1 MNIPTYPAYRW
12 FVLVSLVVITTA
24 GAMTMIAPAPL
35 VGEISQ
41 DLGVNLGAAVAMT
54 MMVVMLTTSIV
65 AFLSGFVID
74 RVGFA
79 AVWIAGC
86 AMQIVGALA
95 IGPLSHTAGG
105 LIVGRILMGMG
116 MGPINAVIATVCAQ
130 WFKPAERGYVASA
143 QGVSMW
149 LSISIGLLWT
159 PGWFAAFGN
168 WHSALMMSAV
178 PPTVGLVLAT
188 VILFGPKPPA
198 RVVAVTVEDR
208 AAHAV
213 DMKRSLATVAIYVL
227 FVMAFFEAWF
237 QQAYNDMAPG
247 FYAVAQP
254 VGLGLGPVGA
264 GQALTWAGYASILGT
279 IAAPFVVDRVFK
291 GNPKWPLAIA
301 CILSAGFTMGMH
313 VVTKDSGIVLIL
325 LPCAMLLFSSIV
337 NPTIYGYIAN
347 HYPGSV
353 SGRLGGTATSLAGFG
368 SFVGLAVGSTALA
381 VTGYYTVSMNVLAV
395 VILIAGLASIA
406 IREPGLKTSGSPV
419 RDVAGVE
426 VAALPAPSSDRP
438 LVP

>member
-1 MNIPTYPAYRW
+1 VNTPNYSAYRW
-12 FVLVSLVVITTA
+12 FVLVSLVIVTTA

-35 VGEISQ
+35 IGEISK
-41 DLGVNLGAAVAMT
+41 DLGVNLGVAVAIT

-74 RVGFA
+74 KVGFA

-95 IGPLSHTAGG
+95 IGPLSYSVTG
-105 LIVGRILMGMG
+105 LIIGRVLMGMG

-149 LSISIGLLWT
+149 LGISIGLLWT
-159 PGWFAAFGN
+159 PGWFAFFDN
-168 WHSALMMSAV
+168 WHTALMMSAI
-178 PPTVGLVLAT
+178 PPAIGLALAT
-188 VILFGPKPPA
+188 IILFGPKPPV
-198 RVVAVTVEDR
+198 RVSAVTADDH
-208 AAHAV
+208 ALNAV
-213 DMKRSLATVAIYVL
+213 DMKRSLATIAIWVL

-247 FYAVAQP
+247 FYAVPPPA
-254 VGLGLGPVGA
+254 GLGLGPVGA
-264 GQALTWAGYASILGT
+264 GQALTWAGYASIIGT
-279 IAAPFVVDRVFK
+279 IIAPFVVDKLFK

-301 CILSAGFTMGMH
+301 CILSAAFTLGMH
-313 VVTKDSGIVLIL
+313 VITKDSGILLIL

-347 HYPGSV
+347 HFPSGV

-368 SFVGLAVGSTALA
+368 SFVGLAIGSTALA
-381 VTGYYTVSMNVLAV
+381 VTGGYTVSMNILAV
-395 VILIAGLASIA
+395 VILIAGCASIF
-406 IREPGLKTSGSPV
+406 IKEPRLKQPETARRVAEASVGTGSTQ
-419 RDVAGVE
+419 A
-426 VAALPAPSSDRP
+426 
-438 LVP
+438 

>member
-1 MNIPTYPAYRW
+1 
-12 FVLVSLVVITTA
+12 
-24 GAMTMIAPAPL
+24 
-35 VGEISQ
+35 
-41 DLGVNLGAAVAMT
+41 
-54 MMVVMLTTSIV
+54 VVMLTTSIV

-86 AMQIVGALA
+86 AMQIIGALA
-95 IGPLSHTAGG
+95 IGPLSYSVTG
-105 LIVGRILMGMG
+105 LIVGRVLMGMG

-130 WFKPAERGYVASA
+130 WFKPAERTYVASA

-149 LSISIGLLWT
+149 LGISFGLLWT

-168 WHSALMMSAV
+168 WHSALMMSAI
-178 PPTVGLVLAT
+178 PPAIGAALAA

-198 RVVAVTVEDR
+198 RVSAVTVEDHALN
-208 AAHAV
+208 AAN
-213 DMKRSLATVAIYVL
+213 MKRSLATVAIWVL

-247 FYAVAQP
+247 FYAVPVP

-264 GQALTWAGYASILGT
+264 GQALTWAGYASIVGT
-279 IAAPFVVDRVFK
+279 IIAPLVVDKLFR

-301 CILSAGFTMGMH
+301 CTISAAFTLGMH
-313 VVTKDSGIVLIL
+313 VVTKDSGLLLVL

-347 HYPGSV
+347 HFPSGV

-381 VTGYYTVSMNVLAV
+381 VTGGYTLSMNILAV
-395 VILIAGLASIA
+395 VILVAGGASVFIK
-406 IREPGLKTSGSPV
+406 ESGLKQ
-419 RDVAGVE
+419 RDVAPS
-426 VAALPAPSSDRP
+426 LPEARVGAGASER
-438 LVP
+438 

>member
-1 MNIPTYPAYRW
+1 VNSQTYPAYRW
-12 FVLVSLVVITTA
+12 FVLISLVIITTA

-35 VGEISQ
+35 IGEVSK

-65 AFLSGFVID
+65 AFLSGFLID
-74 RVGFA
+74 RLGFA
-79 AVWIAGC
+79 TVWMAGC
-86 AMQIVGALA
+86 AMQIIGAVL
-95 IGPLSHTAGG
+95 IGPLSYSAPG

-130 WFKPAERGYVASA
+130 WFKPAERSYVASA

-149 LSISIGLLWT
+149 LGISFGLLWT

-168 WHSALMMSAV
+168 WHNALMMSAI
-178 PPTVGLVLAT
+178 PPAIALVFAT
-188 VILFGPKPPA
+188 VIRFGPKPPV
-198 RVVAVTVEDR
+198 RVVALT
-208 AAHAV
+208 AADKALSAV
-213 DMKRSLATVAIYVL
+213 DMKRSLATAAIWVL
-227 FVMAFFEAWF
+227 FVMALFEAWF

-247 FYAVAQP
+247 FYAVGAP
-254 VGLGLGPVGA
+254 AGLGLGPVGA

-279 IAAPFVVDRVFK
+279 IIAPFVVDRLFK

-301 CILSAGFTMGMH
+301 CIVSAAFTLGMH
-313 VVTKDSGIVLIL
+313 VITKDSGIVLVL

-347 HYPGSV
+347 HFPSTV

-381 VTGYYTVSMNVLAV
+381 ATGGYAVSTNILAV
-395 VILIAGLASIA
+395 VILIAGGAA
-406 IREPGLKTSGSPV
+406 IFIKEPGLRKL
-419 RDVAGVE
+419 VAGDKSVQPG
-426 VAALPAPSSDRP
+426 AMASQSLDS
-438 LVP
+438 

>member
-1 MNIPTYPAYRW
+1 
-12 FVLVSLVVITTA
+12 VSLVVVTAA

-35 VGEISQ
+35 VGEIAK
-41 DLGVNLGAAVAMT
+41 DLGVGLGAAVAMT

-74 RVGFA
+74 RIGFA

-86 AMQIVGALA
+86 ALQIVGALA
-95 IGPLSHTAGG
+95 IGPLSYSVTG
-105 LIVGRILMGMG
+105 LIIGRVLMGMG

-130 WFKPAERGYVASA
+130 WFKPTERSYVASA

-149 LSISIGLLWT
+149 LGISLGLLWT
-159 PGWFAAFGN
+159 PGWFATFGN
-168 WHSALMMSAV
+168 WHSALMMSAI
-178 PPTVGLVLAT
+178 PPAIGAVLAV

-198 RVVAVTVEDR
+198 RVTAVAVEDP
-208 AAHAV
+208 ALNAV
-213 DMKRSLATVAIYVL
+213 NMKRSLATVAIWVL

-247 FYAVAQP
+247 FYAVPVP

-264 GQALTWAGYASILGT
+264 GQALTWAGYASIVGT
-279 IAAPFVVDRVFK
+279 IIAPFIVDKLFK

-301 CILSAGFTMGMH
+301 CVISAAFTMGMH
-313 VVTKDSGIVLIL
+313 VVTKDSGILLVL

-347 HYPGSV
+347 HFPSGV

-368 SFVGLAVGSTALA
+368 SFVGLAIGSTALA
-381 VTGYYTVSMNVLAV
+381 VTGGYTVSMNILAV
-395 VILIAGLASIA
+395 VVLIAGCASIF
-406 IREPGLKTSGSPV
+406 IKEPHLKQPETA
-419 RDVAGVE
+419 RRVAEASVGAGPTE
-426 VAALPAPSSDRP
+426 A
-438 LVP
+438 

>member
-1 MNIPTYPAYRW
+1 MNTPHYPAYRW

-35 VGEISQ
+35 VGEISK

-86 AMQIVGALA
+86 ALQIIGALA
-95 IGPLSHTAGG
+95 IGPLSHSSTG

-149 LSISIGLLWT
+149 LGISIGLLWT
-159 PGWFAAFGN
+159 PGWFATFGN
-168 WHSALMMSAV
+168 WHSALMMSAI
-178 PPTVGLVLAT
+178 PPAIGLILAT
-188 VILFGPKPPA
+188 VILFGPKPPV
-198 RVVAVTVEDR
+198 RVSAVTVEDH
-208 AAHAV
+208 AANKI
-213 DMKRSLATVAIYVL
+213 DMKRSLATVAIWVL

-247 FYAVAQP
+247 FYAVDPPA
-254 VGLGLGPVGA
+254 GLGLGPVGA
-264 GQALTWAGYASILGT
+264 GQALTWAGYASIIGT
-279 IAAPFVVDRVFK
+279 IIAPFVVDRLFK

-301 CILSAGFTMGMH
+301 CVLSAGFTMGMH
-313 VVTKDSGIVLIL
+313 VITKDSGILLIL

-347 HYPGSV
+347 HFPSGV

-381 VTGYYTVSMNVLAV
+381 ITGGYAVSMNVLAV
-395 VILIAGLASIA
+395 VILIAGLAAIA
-406 IREPGLKTSGSPV
+406 IREPGLKRP
-419 RDVAGVE
+419 
-426 VAALPAPSSDRP
+426 PSSEP
-438 LVP
+438 EALEAESAPV